1 MTATIS
7 EVAAAYGMLTSTQA
21 DFLTARQHLIPVMVR
36 ARQMIAEV
44 FPGSQVSLELFDD
57 GTGPDHLCI
66 LVHTDLSYMASIPQ
80 GTKLQDR
87 WRAEFARSVNRE
99 LTVMLWFEEKKQH
112 GIAPEQRTSDD

>member
-1 MTATIS
+1 MTANLS
-7 EVAAAYGMLTSTQA
+7 EVAAAYGELTAQQVE
-21 DFLTARQHLIPVMVR
+21 FLAARQHLMPVMVR

-44 FPGSQVSLELFDD
+44 FLGSRTSLELFDD
-57 GTGPDHLCI
+57 GTGPDHICI

-99 LTVMLWFEEKKQH
+99 LTVMLWFEEKQSK
-112 GIAPEQRTSDD
+112 